1 MVALH
6 SSGAVAFRSEW
17 SLWLTSRI
25 IIRLSEIWLQISKFI
40 IALGTK
46 RGKQSIE
53 NHLLKIKNK
62 KNQNKTTELAMI
74 GWCQHR
80 SFNYLDNYTLTEIT
94 EAALLLCG
102 LKLWIWKL
110 SCSLRLGLSHSSPPA
125 PWKWALALF
134 CQQLPAAAGPA
145 DLVRDLTTVHL
156 KKKCDTAILY
166 SHETGMKQVY
176 SQ

>member
-1 MVALH
+1 
-6 SSGAVAFRSEW
+6 
-17 SLWLTSRI
+17 
-25 IIRLSEIWLQISKFI
+25 
-40 IALGTK
+40 
-46 RGKQSIE
+46 
-53 NHLLKIKNK
+53 
-62 KNQNKTTELAMI
+62 MI

-80 SFNYLDNYTLTEIT
+80 ASNYLDNYTLTEIT

-102 LKLWIWKL
+102 LRLWIWKL
-110 SCSLRLGLSHSSPPA
+110 SCSLRLELSHSSPPA

-166 SHETGMKQVY
+166 SHDAGILSVKCPLRLGGMFNSFKLHALSWPITY
-176 SQ
+176 HLLGEDKLLLS